1 MRVGKEIGLCKLHK
15 ENERTKVCRF
25 QKNMIQKIYFEIQK
39 QIDKHSVSE
48 LCGIYGI
55 SRSGYYMLLKRD
67 GQNNCC
73 EKTNQIL
80 EDFVSDIHA

>member
-1 MRVGKEIGLCKLHK
+1 
-15 ENERTKVCRF
+15 
-25 QKNMIQKIYFEIQK
+25 MIQKMYFEIQK
-39 QIDKHSVSE
+39 QTDKHSVSE
-48 LCGIYGI
+48 LFGIYGI
-55 SRSGYYMLLKRD
+55 SRSGYYMWMKRD